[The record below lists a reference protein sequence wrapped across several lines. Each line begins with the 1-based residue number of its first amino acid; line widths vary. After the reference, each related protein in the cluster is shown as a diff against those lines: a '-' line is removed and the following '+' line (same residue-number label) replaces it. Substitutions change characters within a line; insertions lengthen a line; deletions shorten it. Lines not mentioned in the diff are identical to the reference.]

1 MKKIKT
7 RQLHREQMYALVSKY
22 KGTEQTQAEF
32 CTEHQIK
39 PATFHYWKRK
49 QESQKEESANFL
61 KLEVVSSEEK
71 SHDIA
76 VIRFPNG
83 TVVEIPV

>member
-7 RQLHREQMYALVSKY
+7 RQAHREQMYALVSKY
-22 KGTEQTQAEF
+22 KSSDQSQLEF
-32 CTEHQIK
+32 CAEHQIK

-49 QESQKEESANFL
+49 QESSKDEPSNFL
-61 KLEVVSSEEK
+61 QLEVVAPKENDV
-71 SHDIA
+71 DIV

-83 TVVEIPV
+83 TVVELPV